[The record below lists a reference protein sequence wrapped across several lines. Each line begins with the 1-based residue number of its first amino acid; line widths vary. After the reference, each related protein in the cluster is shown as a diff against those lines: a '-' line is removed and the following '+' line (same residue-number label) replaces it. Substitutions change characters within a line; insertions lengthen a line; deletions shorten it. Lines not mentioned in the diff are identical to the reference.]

1 MEPVEPA
8 GPGVIYD
15 VVVSLGTDHHR
26 FDRLVDW
33 LDAWLTTRPDVRCLL
48 QHGFSRPSTLATSV
62 PRLPRTELLEHYRRA
77 SAVVVQGGPG
87 SILDARG
94 LGLMPFAVPR
104 LARLGEHVDNH
115 QAVFTAYM
123 VEQGEALR
131 PDTGDALAGLLDAAL
146 ARPAEFRTE
155 PRRASPELATRELD
169 SALARAH
176 RAARRPGDVT
186 RRLLWTAR
194 ESLPQSHRSS
204 AGAA

>member
-1 MEPVEPA
+1 MDTI
-8 GPGVIYD
+8 GPDGRGTTYD
-15 VVVSLGTDHHR
+15 VVVSLGTDHHV

-33 LDAWLTTRPDVRCLL
+33 VDDWLVTRPDVSCLL
-48 QHGFSRPSTLATSV
+48 QHGFSRPSNLADSV
-62 PRLPRTELLEHYRRA
+62 PRLPRADLLEHYRRA

-123 VEQGEALR
+123 VGQGEALR

-155 PRRASPELATRELD
+155 PRRAHPELATRRLG
-169 SALARAH
+169 SALSRAGHGARH
-176 RAARRPGDVT
+176 RGDVV

-194 ESLPQSHRSS
+194 ESLPQPQ
-204 AGAA
+204 

>member
-1 MEPVEPA
+1 MEPVDPA
-8 GPGVIYD
+8 APDVTYD

-33 LDAWLTTRPDVRCLL
+33 LDDWLVTRPEVDCLL
-48 QHGFSRPSTLATSV
+48 QHGFSRSSALATSV

-104 LARLGEHVDNH
+104 QARLGEHVDNH
-115 QAVFTAYM
+115 QVVFTAYM
-123 VEQGEALR
+123 VDQGEALR
-131 PDTGDALAGLLDAAL
+131 PDTGQALAGLLDAAL
-146 ARPAEFRTE
+146 TRPAEFRTE
-155 PRRASPELATRELD
+155 PRRAYPELATRELD
-169 SALARAH
+169 SALTRARRAH
-176 RAARRPGDVT
+176 RRPGDVA

-194 ESLPQSHRSS
+194 ESLPQPHRTS